1 MVRSVLK
8 KNETRNE
15 DKAVWGGGDD
25 FMFKYKEEDQVRQLW
40 CGVVFQ
46 APKQDVQEASGLR
59 FSECS
64 LTLHPN

>member
-25 FMFKYKEEDQVRQLW
+25 FMFKYEEEDQVRQL
-40 CGVVFQ
+40 
-46 APKQDVQEASGLR
+46 
-59 FSECS
+59 
-64 LTLHPN
+64 